1 MAELSLDQLFA
12 IAEASPA
19 LDRIEAHL
27 RASGNKQGADAL
39 VKLQQDA
46 GLEIDNEMTGSF
58 SETPSGPQ
66 TAALMME
73 YQPVT
78 QNRVVAALSDAYAG
92 VTEDADKKALS
103 DLIRSLGRHETAP
116 AAAPKPKP

>member
-1 MAELSLDQLFA
+1 
-12 IAEASPA
+12 
-19 LDRIEAHL
+19 L